1 MNKAFIFFAQV
12 DDVDVMLIRPSL
24 LYTSTLSS
32 ILMIV
37 AGALILAVIL
47 FSIVYFFRSR
57 RKPSHRP
64 HQPAESRPPAPR
76 VEADDESEDHI
87 RGVRKKRRER
97 IREHRPRNPTLQE
110 TGGLPPVRPDD
121 EPPKF

>member
-12 DDVDVMLIRPSL
+12 DDVDVLLNKPSL
-24 LYTSTLSS
+24 LYTSNLSS

-37 AGALILAVIL
+37 IGALILAVIF
-47 FSIVYFFRSR
+47 FSIVYFFRGR
-57 RKPSHRP
+57 RKSTHRP
-64 HQPAESRPPAPR
+64 HRPAESRPPAPR
-76 VEADDESEDHI
+76 VEADDESEDRI

-121 EPPKF
+121 ELPKF

>member
-12 DDVDVMLIRPSL
+12 DDADVMFTKPSL
-24 LYTSTLSS
+24 LYTSTLTS

-37 AGALILAVIL
+37 AGSLIFAVIL

-64 HQPAESRPPAPR
+64 RRPAESRPPAPR

>member
-12 DDVDVMLIRPSL
+12 DDVDVMFTKPSL
-24 LYTSTLSS
+24 LYSSTLRS
-32 ILMIV
+32 ILMV
-37 AGALILAVIL
+37 LAGALIFAVIL

-57 RKPSHRP
+57 RKPSHHP
-64 HQPAESRPPAPR
+64 HRPAESRPPAPR
-76 VEADDESEDHI
+76 VEADDESGDRI

-121 EPPKF
+121 HLPNF

>member
-12 DDVDVMLIRPSL
+12 DDVDVLNSKSTL
-24 LYTSTLSS
+24 LYNSTLSS

-37 AGALILAVIL
+37 AGSLIFAVIL

-64 HQPAESRPPAPR
+64 RRPAESRPPAPR

>member
-1 MNKAFIFFAQV
+1 MNKAFIFSAQV
-12 DDVDVMLIRPSL
+12 DDVDVMFTKPSL

-37 AGALILAVIL
+37 AGGLIFAVIL

-64 HQPAESRPPAPR
+64 RRPAESRPPAPR